1 MAIINMVRD
10 YEKIAKFQ
18 LGRYVGMKGP
28 GLVWIIPIIQA
39 GNKVDMR
46 EQYFDVPPQRNI
58 TRDNA
63 GVDVDFV
70 VYLRVM
76 DPERTVLEVRD
87 YLGAARQLATTT
99 LRAVVG
105 EMALDEVLS
114 RRDDINDQMQVK
126 LDEVTNRWGVK
137 VTAVEIREIEPPPA
151 IAEAMTR
158 QMSAE
163 RTRRAQITES
173 EGSRDAAINV
183 AEGQRQAAILEA
195 EGQKQSEILRA
206 EGHREAQIQEAEGY
220 ATALDRINSAAE
232 VAHSNTMGLQYLDM
246 MRNLADGTSTKW
258 IIPMEITSVA
268 RSIGER
274 LGVTAGA
281 GNGTGANANGDEQQ

>member
-1 MAIINMVRD
+1 MAIINFVRD
-10 YEKIAKFQ
+10 YERIAKFQ

-28 GLVWIIPIIQA
+28 GLVWIIPIIQS

-76 DPERTVLEVRD
+76 EPERTVLEVRD

-99 LRAVVG
+99 LRAVIG
-105 EMALDEVLS
+105 EMILDDVLS

-126 LDEVTNRWGVK
+126 LDQVTNRWGVK

-151 IAEAMTR
+151 IQEAMTR

-173 EGSRDAAINV
+173 EGTRDAQINV
-183 AEGQRQAAILEA
+183 AEGEKRAAILEA
-195 EGQKQSEILRA
+195 EGQREAQILRA
-206 EGHREAQIQEAEGY
+206 DGHREAQVLEARGY
-220 ATALDRINSAAE
+220 AQALETINESASAA
-232 VAHSNTMGLQYLDM
+232 HGNTMGLQYLDM
-246 MRNLADGTSTKW
+246 MRTLGDSASTKW
-258 IIPMEITSVA
+258 VIPMELTNAA
-268 RSIGER
+268 RSIAER
-274 LGVTAGA
+274 LGVSG
-281 GNGTGANANGDEQQ
+281 GANQSSGS

>member
-1 MAIINMVRD
+1 MFIINFVRD
-10 YEKIAKFQ
+10 YERVAKFQ

-28 GLVWIIPIIQA
+28 GVVWIIPVIQS
-39 GNKVDMR
+39 GSSVDMR

-76 DPERTVLEVRD
+76 DPEATVLEISD

-99 LRAVVG
+99 LRAVIG

-126 LDEVTNRWGVK
+126 LDSVTNRWGVK

-163 RTRRAQITES
+163 RTRRAAILES
-173 EGSRDAAINV
+173 EGTRDADINV
-183 AEGQRQAAILEA
+183 ADGRRQAAVLEAQGEREAQIARAEGSRQAQILEA
-195 EGQKQSEILRA
+195 EGL
-206 EGHREAQIQEAEGY
+206 AQ
-220 ATALDRINSAAE
+220 ALSTINDAASQ
-232 VAHSNTMGLQYLDM
+232 VSGNTMGLQYLEM
-246 MRNLADGTSTKW
+246 MRAMADSASAKW
-258 IIPMEITSVA
+258 IIPMELTNAA
-268 RSIGER
+268 RSIAER
-274 LGVTAGA
+274 LGVSGGQN
-281 GNGTGANANGDEQQ
+281 GNDE

>member
-1 MAIINMVRD
+1 MAIINFVRD
-10 YEKIAKFQ
+10 YERIAKFQ

-28 GLVWIIPIIQA
+28 GLVWIIPIIQS

-105 EMALDEVLS
+105 EMILDDLLS
-114 RRDDINDQMQVK
+114 RRDEINDAMQVK

-151 IAEAMTR
+151 IQEAMTR
-158 QMSAE
+158 EMSAE

-173 EGSRDAAINV
+173 EGTRQAAINV
-183 AEGQRQAAILEA
+183 AEGDKQAAILEA
-195 EGQKQSEILRA
+195 EGEKEAQILRA
-206 EGHREAQIQEAEGY
+206 DGHREAQVLEAQGY
-220 ATALDRINSAAE
+220 AEALRSINDAAQSA
-232 VAHSNTMGLQYLDM
+232 HGNTMGLQYLEM
-246 MRNLADGTSTKW
+246 MRTLGNSSSTKW
-258 IIPMEITSVA
+258 VIPMELTNAA
-268 RSIGER
+268 RSIAER
-274 LGVTAGA
+274 LGVSS
-281 GNGTGANANGDEQQ
+281 GNRNSD

>member
-1 MAIINMVRD
+1 MFIINFVRD
-10 YEKIAKFQ
+10 YERVAKFQ
-18 LGRYVGMKGP
+18 LGRFVGMKGP
-28 GLVWIIPIIQA
+28 GVVWIIPVIQSGSA
-39 GNKVDMR
+39 VDMR

-76 DPERTVLEVRD
+76 DPEATVLEISD

-99 LRAVVG
+99 LRAVIG

-126 LDEVTNRWGVK
+126 LDSVTNRWGVK

-163 RTRRAQITES
+163 RTRRAAILES
-173 EGSRDAAINV
+173 EGTRDADINV
-183 AEGQRQAAILEA
+183 ADGRRQAAVLEAQGEREAQIARAEGSRQAQILEA
-195 EGQKQSEILRA
+195 EGLAQALSTINEAASEV
-206 EGHREAQIQEAEGY
+206 GG
-220 ATALDRINSAAE
+220 
-232 VAHSNTMGLQYLDM
+232 NTMGLQYLEM
-246 MRNLADGTSTKW
+246 MRAMADSASAKW
-258 IIPMEITSVA
+258 IIPMELTNAA
-268 RSIGER
+268 RSIAER
-274 LGVTAGA
+274 LGVSGGQN
-281 GNGTGANANGDEQQ
+281 GNDE

>member
-1 MAIINMVRD
+1 MAILNMVRD
-10 YEKIAKFQ
+10 YERIAKFQ

-28 GLVWIIPIIQA
+28 GLVWVIPIIQA
-39 GNKVDMR
+39 GTKVDTR

-76 DPERTVLEVRD
+76 EPERTVLEVRD

-105 EMALDEVLS
+105 EMNLDEVLS

-126 LDEVTNRWGVK
+126 LDQVTNRWGVK

-173 EGSRDAAINV
+173 EGSRDAQINV
-183 AEGQRQAAILEA
+183 AEGARQSAILEA
-195 EGQKQSEILRA
+195 EGERQSQILRA
-206 EGHREAQIQEAEGY
+206 SGHKEAQLLEAEGY
-220 ATALDRINSAAE
+220 ASAISAINE
-232 VAHSNTMGLQYLDM
+232 VAQDAHGNTMGLQYLDAL
-246 MRNLADGTSTKW
+246 RTLATSDSTKW
-258 IIPMEITSVA
+258 IVPMELTNAA
-268 RSIGER
+268 RAIVER
-274 LGVTAGA
+274 LGVGSS
-281 GNGTGANANGDEQQ
+281 GNSASSG

>member
-1 MAIINMVRD
+1 MAILNMVRD
-10 YEKIAKFQ
+10 YERVAKFQ
-18 LGRYVGMKGP
+18 LGRFVGMKGP
-28 GLVWIIPIIQA
+28 GIVWLIPVIQS
-39 GNKVDMR
+39 GIKVDTR

-58 TRDNA
+58 TLDNA

-76 DPERTVLEVRD
+76 EPERTVLEVRD

-105 EMALDEVLS
+105 EMNLDEVLS
-114 RRDDINDQMQVK
+114 RRDDINDKMQIK
-126 LDEVTNRWGVK
+126 LDQVTNRWGVK

-173 EGSRDAAINV
+173 EGTRDAQINV
-183 AEGQRQAAILEA
+183 AEGARQSAILEA
-195 EGQKQSEILRA
+195 EGQRQSQILRA
-206 EGHREAQIQEAEGY
+206 SGRKEAQLLDAEGY
-220 ATALDRINSAAE
+220 ASALGAINE
-232 VAHSNTMGLQYLDM
+232 VAQDAHGNTMGLQYLETL
-246 MRNLADGTSTKW
+246 RTLATSESTKW
-258 IIPMEITSVA
+258 IVPMELTNAA
-268 RSIGER
+268 RSIAER
-274 LGVTAGA
+274 LGVSSS
-281 GNGTGANANGDEQQ
+281 NSGANGG